1 MQSRNQF
8 LEIVAVGERY
18 LIINDAQ
25 NKESKRQPFRITL
38 SRKISRWENVSR
50 LGKNFF
56 NLNLQY
62 FQFEQDD
69 WENRASSIK
78 DNLIMNL

>member
-38 SRKISRWENVSR
+38 SRKISRWDLEKISSTLIYNIFS
-50 LGKNFF
+50 LSKMTGKIEP
-56 NLNLQY
+56 LPLK
-62 FQFEQDD
+62 
-69 WENRASSIK
+69 I
-78 DNLIMNL
+78 I